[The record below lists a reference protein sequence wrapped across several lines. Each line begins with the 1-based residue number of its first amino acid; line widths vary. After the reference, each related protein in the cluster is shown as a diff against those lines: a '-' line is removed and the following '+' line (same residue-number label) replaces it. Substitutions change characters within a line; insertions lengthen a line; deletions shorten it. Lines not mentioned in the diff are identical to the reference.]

1 MTPGVLQAQPYE
13 RTQGLLLSTW
23 ALDTFR
29 EVINDSQEG
38 VEQVD
43 WARANLAQVTLS
55 T

>member
-1 MTPGVLQAQPYE
+1 MTPRVLQAQPNE
-13 RTQGLLLSTW
+13 RTQGPLSSMW
-23 ALDTFR
+23 ALDTFS

-43 WARANLAQVTLS
+43 WPRANLAQVTSS